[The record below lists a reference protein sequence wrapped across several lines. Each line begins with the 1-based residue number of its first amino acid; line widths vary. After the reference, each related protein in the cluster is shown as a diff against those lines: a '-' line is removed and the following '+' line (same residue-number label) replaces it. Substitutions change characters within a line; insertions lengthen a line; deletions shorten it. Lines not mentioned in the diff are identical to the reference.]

1 MVHTHPVMGQLQG
14 ELDEGIRTGAALLY
28 LAFSKVIK
36 RNNVRVHIIS
46 QILGNFEGVLNYL
59 LALKEDKKDT
69 SFLGTSFETII

>member
-1 MVHTHPVMGQLQG
+1 MGQLQS
-14 ELDEGIRTGAALLY
+14 ELDEGIRAGAALLY

-36 RNNVRVHIIS
+36 RNNVGVHIIS

-69 SFLGTSFETII
+69 QCHLFLRNIILTII